1 MSRSLAYE
9 SESSHVEKT
18 LGDVAVI
25 SRGLSSTSSSALHQK
40 TTDLEQGGDIDTVVP
55 RRSRLRYVEYPYSS
69 CRFSQKLVL
78 GSFCANPRRSS
89 LAFSF

>member
-40 TTDLEQGGDIDTVVP
+40 TTDLEQGGETESVVS
-55 RRSRLRYVEYPYSS
+55 RRSKLRYVEYPW
-69 CRFSQKLVL
+69 LVV
-78 GSFCANPRRSS
+78 
-89 LAFSF
+89 